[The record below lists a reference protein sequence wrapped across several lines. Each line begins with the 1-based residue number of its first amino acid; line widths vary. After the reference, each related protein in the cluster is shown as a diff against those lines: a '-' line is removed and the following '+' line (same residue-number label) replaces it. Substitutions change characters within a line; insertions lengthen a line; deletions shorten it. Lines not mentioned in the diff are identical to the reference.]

1 MEPPTMTSGNAR
13 PGSRERLL
21 QAASGLLRQR
31 GYHAMG
37 LKEVAKTGEAP
48 IGSVYHYFPGGKEQL
63 AEEALRSAGDATGRA
78 LATVAADADSVE
90 SLIAGTFELM
100 TSGLIASGFKNGC
113 PIATAVLEVSGE
125 SSAIQAVGREVFQ
138 SWHQIYQD
146 RFCELGLSG
155 DDSRIL
161 TTALLCGLE
170 GALIMSR
177 ASGDRVELDTL
188 QTAITRLGRQL
199 ACAQ

>member
-37 LKEVAKTGEAP
+37 LKEVAKTGAAP

-78 LATVAADADSVE
+78 LAKVAGKV
-90 SLIAGTFELM
+90 AGSQPAGEQSPVTLLSDRELEVFIRI
-100 TSGLIASGFKNGC
+100 G
-113 PIATAVLEVSGE
+113 TAVLEVSGE

-188 QTAITRLGRQL
+188 QTAITRLGHQL